1 MNISNWIT
9 ISRALLAPI
18 TVILLI
24 NDMPVLA
31 FVLFIVSALSDV
43 IDGFL
48 ARLLNQKTALGGFL
62 DPMADKILVIFNL
75 VALVEMKLLPL
86 WYMVLTISKDL
97 FLLIGFFLT
106 YILLKKTYILPSILG
121 KLTTFFQLMTIGFVM
136 MQHAHLI
143 EIEDTRK
150 MYLIY
155 LSAGFTIISWL
166 DYMIRGLIHLNHK
179 MSPDLSAQKMKVKQD
194 E

>member
-1 MNISNWIT
+1 LNISNWIT